1 MPPEIGMTVWA
12 LRFFASVL
20 LLIAVIAAVSDGTR
34 TMAAER
40 LVVTSTGEQ
49 WGKIAPNS
57 LKNSQNWVQRMTHPL
72 VWETGVRPLLLLPA
86 WALFGGL
93 GFLLAYIGRRR
104 RRVNVFAN

>member
-1 MPPEIGMTVWA
+1 MTVWA
-12 LRFFASVL
+12 LRFFAGLL
-20 LLIAVIAAVSDGTR
+20 LLIAVIAAVADGTR

-40 LVVTSTGEQ
+40 LVVTSAGEQ

-57 LKNSQNWVQRMTHPL
+57 LKYAQTYVQRTVHPL
-72 VWETGVRPLLLLPA
+72 VWDTAVRPLLLLPT